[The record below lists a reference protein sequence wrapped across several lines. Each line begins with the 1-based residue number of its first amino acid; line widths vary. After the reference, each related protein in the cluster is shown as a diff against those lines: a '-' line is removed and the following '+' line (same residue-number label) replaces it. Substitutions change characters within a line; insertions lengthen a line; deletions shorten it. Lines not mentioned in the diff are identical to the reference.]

1 MAQWLSWQYG
11 ELPLSTRSKYLFI
24 HQNFPG
30 QFKHLAPALA
40 AQGHEVVGVGMNQP
54 TIPQP
59 GVRYFRHDVAN
70 QPHGPRPPTQ
80 LKDLYG
86 KVLRGES
93 AAARLEWLKQQGF
106 EPDVIFVHPG
116 WGEALYVRDI
126 FPKARLLIYAEY
138 YYQGEG
144 GDAFFDPEFSQPSS
158 AALQRLRLRN
168 THLLHA
174 MSVADGALSPTEFQR
189 DRHPAWFRDRIT
201 VIHDGIDTERFRPE
215 PSAYV
220 QLQSAGL
227 TLRPGDEVVVF
238 VARQLEPYRGYH
250 IFMRALPELMKQR
263 PNARVVI
270 VGGDGVSYGAA
281 PPQGKSWKQIFLDE
295 VKEKIDMK
303 RIHFVGK
310 VPHTVLTQLMQVSAV
325 YTYLTYPF
333 VLSWSLME
341 AMSTGCLIV
350 ASKTAPVEE
359 VIEHGRNGLLVDF
372 FDPQALAATVADA
385 LERRASLQHLR
396 DAARQTIIERYDMQ
410 RYCMPALL
418 RFVQP

>member
-1 MAQWLSWQYG
+1 MAPWQYG

-59 GVRYFRHDVAN
+59 GVRYFRHDVAG

-86 KVLRGES
+86 KVLRAES

-144 GDAFFDPEFSQPSS
+144 GDAFFDPEFSQPST

-220 QLQSAGL
+220 QLQSAGV

-295 VKEKIDMK
+295 VKDRIDIK

-310 VPHTVLTQLMQVSAV
+310 VPHAVLTQLMQVSAV

-350 ASKTAPVEE
+350 ASKTAPVQE

-396 DAARQTIIERYDMQ
+396 DAARQTIVERYDMQ
-410 RYCMPALL
+410 RHCMPALL
-418 RFVQP
+418 RFMQP

>member
-1 MAQWLSWQYG
+1 MSN
-11 ELPLSTRSKYLFI
+11 YLFI

-59 GVRYFRHDVAN
+59 GVRYFRHDVAG
-70 QPHGPRPPTQ
+70 QPHGPRPPSQ

-106 EPDVIFVHPG
+106 APDVIFVHPG

-189 DRHPAWFRDRIT
+189 DRHPPWFRDRIT

-220 QLQSAGL
+220 QLQAAGL

-250 IFMRALPELMKQR
+250 IFMRALPELMQQR

-270 VGGDGVSYGAA
+270 VGGDGVSYGAP
-281 PPQGKSWKQIFLDE
+281 PPQGKTWKQIFLDE
-295 VKEKIDMK
+295 VKDRIDLK

-310 VPHTVLTQLMQVSAV
+310 VPHTVLTQLMQVAAV

-359 VIEHGRNGLLVDF
+359 VIAHGRNGLLVDF

-385 LERRASLQHLR
+385 LERRASLQPLR
-396 DAARQTIIERYDMQ
+396 DAARQTILERYDM
-410 RYCMPALL
+410 RRHCMPALL

>member
-1 MAQWLSWQYG
+1 MH
-11 ELPLSTRSKYLFI
+11 KYLFI

-40 AQGHEVVGVGMNQP
+40 TQGHEVVGIGMNQP
-54 TIPQP
+54 TLPLP
-59 GVRYFRHDVAN
+59 GVRYFRHDVGN
-70 QPHGPRPPTQ
+70 QPHGPRPPSQ
-80 LKDLYG
+80 LKDLFG

-93 AAARLEWLKQQGF
+93 AAARLEWLKAQGF
-106 EPDVIFVHPG
+106 EPDVVFVHPG
-116 WGEALYVRDI
+116 WGEALFVRDV

-144 GDAFFDPEFSQPSS
+144 GDAFFDPEFSEPSG

-174 MSVADGALSPTEFQR
+174 MSVADGALSPTTFQR
-189 DRHPAWFRDRIT
+189 DRHPEWFRDRIT
-201 VIHDGIDTERFRPE
+201 VIHDGIDTQRFRPE

-220 QLQSAGL
+220 QLQAAGL

-281 PPQGKSWKQIFLDE
+281 PPQGKTWKQIFLDE
-295 VKEKIDMK
+295 VKHELDMK

-341 AMSTGCLIV
+341 AMSCGCLIV

-372 FDPQALAATVADA
+372 FDPQTLASTVADA
-385 LERRASLQHLR
+385 LARRAELQHLR
-396 DAARQTIIERYDMQ
+396 DAARQTILDRYDLQ
-410 RYCMPALL
+410 QHCMPALL
-418 RFVQP
+418 SFVGAPIR